1 MAWMNLPE
9 LVIIITV
16 AVGCCIFT
24 VKNVVLTLF
33 VLPMILQIVALFVL
47 NQRTALLVVTMLSR
61 SLLMASATLVVVY
74 ASLLY
79 PTENR
84 SIGVGACVSM
94 GRVGV
99 VLGPFIFV
107 TLFEQTYFYGI
118 VFNIGILQ
126 LLGFVAVI
134 LLPSRSSATLD

>member
-1 MAWMNLPE
+1 MNLLE

-94 GRVGV
+94 QGRVGV

-107 TLFEQTYFYGI
+107 TLFEQAYFYGI
-118 VFNIGILQ
+118 VFNIGIL
-126 LLGFVAVI
+126 LLGFVAVT